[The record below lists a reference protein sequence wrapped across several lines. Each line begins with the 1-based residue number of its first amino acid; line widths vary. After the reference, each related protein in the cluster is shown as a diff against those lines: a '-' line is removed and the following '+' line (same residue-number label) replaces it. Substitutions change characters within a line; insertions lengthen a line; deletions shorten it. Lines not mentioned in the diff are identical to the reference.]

1 MGAAKGADPPPQRR
15 LAPSAPGRKLA
26 PAPSSRQLKAK
37 ALNALVAGKKAKEKA
52 EAPAGQIPMQTPRS
66 RTPTTTTTTTN
77 RINLLATKTTTT
89 KTPSSAPVVGGGPYA
104 ADITTDDYLVDWRH
118 YRKGGRGAGGP
129 SLEIGGQGGS
139 HPLRG
144 MDAVI
149 QVRTL
154 RARLRSIDRSRAA
167 ARPERWVEL
176 THPHPTHPHT
186 HLLTVPFAFVPP
198 PKAEP
203 KRRRLQM
210 RPHNAYL
217 DRSQEGERAEA
228 SGAAA
233 AARPKRRHDG
243 GEMRCMRACVRAC
256 AAKRALRSVRSFVH

>member
-1 MGAAKGADPPPQRR
+1 MILGGTRKVDWKSRQTPPRLMYTGFPRRRPHRQRGHFN
-15 LAPSAPGRKLA
+15 APANFDLVEKRFKMPSKWTCALFRPRYFGPKLA
-26 PAPSSRQLKAK
+26 PAPPSRQLKAK

-52 EAPAGQIPMQTPRS
+52 APSAPTGPNATAPS

-89 KTPSSAPVVGGGPYA
+89 MTPPSASVVGGGPYA

-154 RARLRSIDRSRAA
+154 RARLRSTDRSRAA
-167 ARPERWVEL
+167 ARRV
-176 THPHPTHPHT
+176 
-186 HLLTVPFAFVPP
+186 
-198 PKAEP
+198 
-203 KRRRLQM
+203 
-210 RPHNAYL
+210 
-217 DRSQEGERAEA
+217 G
-228 SGAAA
+228 
-233 AARPKRRHDG
+233 
-243 GEMRCMRACVRAC
+243 
-256 AAKRALRSVRSFVH
+256 